1 MKKEQLFEAIG
12 GAEEELLARSEK
24 KRKKRNRWIGGG
36 VLAACLCLA
45 AAGMLW
51 NKTEGGNGG
60 GSIYA
65 AAISQAAYPEMAPY
79 PNEMD
84 FIDEKTGEFDDEGF
98 SAVYDKWREGK
109 LAQLD
114 QPEGYADNLIPFT
127 ARTTQQ
133 FLSGADGQN
142 RVYSPVNLYMAL
154 SMLAET
160 TDGESREEILN
171 LLGVNDMAALRT
183 KASAI
188 WNANYCRDGA
198 VTSILANSLWLNQ
211 NLSYKQSTMDTLA
224 KTYYASSFQG
234 EMGSDF
240 LNQELQNWLNEQ
252 TGGLLK
258 EQASQI
264 ELEPETVL
272 ALASTI
278 YFQAKWSSEFSESNT
293 ENGVFHGP
301 DGDQNCDFMRQSSS
315 GAYYWGE
322 HFSAVPKRL
331 EESGRMWLILPDDGV
346 SAEDLLSDDEV
357 MKLLSS
363 GDEWTNRKNLMIHL
377 SMPKFDVS
385 SDLSLVEGLKAL
397 GIQDVFDPGAA
408 DFSPMTEDADG
419 IYVSQAKHA
428 ARVMV
433 DEKGCT
439 AAAYTVMAM
448 AGGAM
453 PPDDEVDFVLDRP
466 FLFVITSEAGAPL
479 FIGLVNQP
487 V

>member
-1 MKKEQLFEAIG
+1 
-12 GAEEELLARSEK
+12 
-24 KRKKRNRWIGGG
+24 
-36 VLAACLCLA
+36 
-45 AAGMLW
+45 
-51 NKTEGGNGG
+51 
-60 GSIYA
+60 
-65 AAISQAAYPEMAPY
+65 
-79 PNEMD
+79 
-84 FIDEKTGEFDDEGF
+84 
-98 SAVYDKWREGK
+98 
-109 LAQLD
+109 
-114 QPEGYADNLIPFT
+114 
-127 ARTTQQ
+127 
-133 FLSGADGQN
+133 
-142 RVYSPVNLYMAL
+142 
-154 SMLAET
+154 
-160 TDGESREEILN
+160 
-171 LLGVNDMAALRT
+171 
-183 KASAI
+183 
-188 WNANYCRDGA
+188 
-198 VTSILANSLWLNQ
+198 
-211 NLSYKQSTMDTLA
+211 LA
-224 KTYYASSFQG
+224 KTYNAASFQG
-234 EMGSDF
+234 EMGSDS

-301 DGDQNCDFMRQSSS
+301 NGDQNCDFMRQSSS

-357 MKLLSS
+357 MKLFSS
-363 GDEWTNRKNLMIHL
+363 GDEWTNRKDLMIHL

-385 SDLSLVEGLKAL
+385 SDLSLVEGLKTL
-397 GIQDVFDPGAA
+397 GIQDVFDPEAA
-408 DFSPMTEDADG
+408 DFSPMTEDSDG